1 MLTRRGFAG
10 CALCAVAGFIATGVD
25 AQTAPTGVKRIILKQ
40 MDGPSEGFVTIN
52 ARVEIEAGATIAR
65 HTHPGIEST
74 YVVEGAVELAI
85 DGQDTKTYAAGDA
98 FQVPTGAIHGG
109 KNGDKKSVLAAHY
122 IVDKSK
128 PLATL
133 V

>member
-1 MLTRRGFAG
+1 MLTRRGFAT

-25 AQTAPTGVKRIILKQ
+25 AQTTPTGVKRIIIKQ
-40 MDGPSEGFVTIN
+40 MDGPMEGFVTIN
-52 ARVEIEAGATIAR
+52 ARIEIEPGAAIAR
-65 HTHPGIEST
+65 HTHPGIESS
-74 YVVEGAVELAI
+74 YVIEGGVELAI
-85 DGQDTKTYAAGDA
+85 DGQETKTFKPGEG
-98 FQVPTGAIHGG
+98 FQVPTNTIHGG
-109 KNGDKKSVLAAHY
+109 KNGEAKTVLAATY